1 MQQQIKYEGSVI
13 DKVVM
18 QPKYSSRDTTP
29 TKPSFQKMI
38 PAKRTVS
45 SFVIQSNSQKAEDF
59 KVSPRNNQ
67 RS

>member
-1 MQQQIKYEGSVI
+1 MQQQVQKFKYEGSVI

-38 PAKRTVS
+38 PAKRTVVNES
-45 SFVIQSNSQKAEDF
+45 SFVIQSNSQKA
-59 KVSPRNNQ
+59 
-67 RS
+67 